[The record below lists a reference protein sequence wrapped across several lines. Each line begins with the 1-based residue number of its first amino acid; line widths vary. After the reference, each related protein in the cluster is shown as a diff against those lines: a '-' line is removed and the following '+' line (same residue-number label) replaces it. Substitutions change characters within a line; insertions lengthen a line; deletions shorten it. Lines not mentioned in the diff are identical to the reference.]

1 MDRNLVEVVRY
12 EIERLKR
19 ENAEMRQQVEQEISK
34 NNIFIE
40 ALEKYI
46 END

>member
-19 ENAEMRQQVEQEISK
+19 ENAEMRQQVEQAISK